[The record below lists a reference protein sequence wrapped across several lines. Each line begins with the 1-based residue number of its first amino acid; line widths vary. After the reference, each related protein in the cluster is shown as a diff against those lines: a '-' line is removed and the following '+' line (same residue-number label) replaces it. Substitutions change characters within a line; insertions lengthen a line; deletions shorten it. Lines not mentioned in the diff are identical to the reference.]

1 MSGSNATITYDKLSG
16 KQKVAL
22 LLMSLDVDTAAKVF
36 RQIEPHE
43 VESIAI
49 EIANLQGVRSQVIDD
64 VIEEF
69 YELMTAQE
77 YYIEGGVDYA
87 HTLLEKTFGSDRA
100 REIIEK
106 INLLTTVRGF
116 DILKQSDSPQLA
128 NFLAKEHPQIIAL
141 ILSHLMPEQTAEVL
155 EEFDEELRTD
165 VLMRIASLGKVSPQ
179 LVVEI
184 ENVVDRI
191 AEATISQNMAATGGA
206 QIVAS
211 ILNKSTNAHA
221 KLLLESIEMKNP
233 DLAGDIKRRMFL
245 FEDIILVDDKGVQR
259 ILREVDK
266 RDLALSM
273 KVAEDKLRTKIF
285 KNMSERAAAVIREEL
300 EFMGPVKLKE
310 VEAAQMRIVEIIKRL
325 EANEEISIGGRGK
338 AEDVFV

>member
-1 MSGSNATITYDKLSG
+1 MAGGSIAYDKLTG
-16 KQKVAL
+16 RQKVAL
-22 LLMSLDVDTAAKVF
+22 LLMSLDVDTASSVF
-36 RQIEPHE
+36 REIEQHE

-49 EIANLQGVRSQVIDD
+49 EIANLQGVRAHVIDQ

-77 YYIEGGVDYA
+77 FFIEGGVDYA
-87 HTLLEKTFGSDRA
+87 HILLEKTFGSERA

-116 DILKQSDSPQLA
+116 DILKQADSPQLA

-155 EEFDEELRTD
+155 EEFDDELRTE

-179 LVVEI
+179 LVMEI

-211 ILNKSTNAHA
+211 ILNKSTNAQA

-233 DLAGDIKRRMFL
+233 DLANDIKRRMFL
-245 FEDIILVDDKGVQR
+245 FEDIILVDDKGIQR
-259 ILREVDK
+259 ILRDVDK
-266 RDLALSM
+266 RDLALAL
-273 KVAEDKLRTKIF
+273 KVAEEKLRTKIF

-300 EFMGPVKLKE
+300 DFMGPVKLKE
-310 VEAAQMRIVEIIKRL
+310 VEAAQMRIVEVVKRL
-325 EANEEISIGGRGK
+325 EASEEITVGGRGK